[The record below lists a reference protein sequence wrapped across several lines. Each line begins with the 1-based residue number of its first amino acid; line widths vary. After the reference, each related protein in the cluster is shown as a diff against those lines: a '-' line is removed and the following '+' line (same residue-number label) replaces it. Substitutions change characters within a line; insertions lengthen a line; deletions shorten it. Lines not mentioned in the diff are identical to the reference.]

1 MQTNDFFLL
10 FLESLVFVCIF
21 FLSVVRLAPNPT
33 SSTASASSLQRAFGE
48 LVPREIHGPQ
58 RCDPERSR
66 GSSAPQGQDALVA
79 QDRRQGYEVSFLFFS
94 EGGAG
99 EEKARKSRESAKEK
113 QERGEKEKVSPATA
127 ETGAEGGA
135 VITLV
140 LMTSAGVVKSEA
152 IAPAQPPVVG
162 VALKRER
169 EREREREEKE
179 RK

>member
-1 MQTNDFFLL
+1 M
-10 FLESLVFVCIF
+10 
-21 FLSVVRLAPNPT
+21 
-33 SSTASASSLQRAFGE
+33 
-48 LVPREIHGPQ
+48 
-58 RCDPERSR
+58 
-66 GSSAPQGQDALVA
+66 
-79 QDRRQGYEVSFLFFS
+79 FFS

-162 VALKRER
+162 GALK
-169 EREREREEKE
+169 REREREEKE

>member
-1 MQTNDFFLL
+1 M
-10 FLESLVFVCIF
+10 
-21 FLSVVRLAPNPT
+21 
-33 SSTASASSLQRAFGE
+33 
-48 LVPREIHGPQ
+48 
-58 RCDPERSR
+58 
-66 GSSAPQGQDALVA
+66 
-79 QDRRQGYEVSFLFFS
+79 FFS

-169 EREREREEKE
+169 ERERRE
-179 RK
+179 RKKMRGDAFF